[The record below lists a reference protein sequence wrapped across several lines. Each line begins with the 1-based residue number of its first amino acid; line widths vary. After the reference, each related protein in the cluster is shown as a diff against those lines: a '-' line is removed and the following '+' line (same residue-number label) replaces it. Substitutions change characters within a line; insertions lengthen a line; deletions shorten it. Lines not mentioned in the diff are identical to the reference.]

1 MADVDREPGRPDTPA
16 KETIV
21 AASAPNPQTRFSTR
35 RWWALGLIAAAQF
48 VVIMDPSI
56 IGVALPHIRES
67 LGFDPTELS
76 WVFNAYVV
84 AFGGLLL
91 LGGRLSDLLGAR
103 RVFAAGWATLLVGS
117 VIAGSATTVAAELT
131 GRAVQ
136 GAGAA
141 PIAPA
146 ALTLLMVLFGR
157 EPKELMKALSVY
169 GAAAPAGGTAGVF
182 LGGVLTQYASWPWV
196 FYINVPLATAA
207 LLLPRPLTPAVPA
220 SRSRLDL
227 FGAATATAGLTATV
241 YTIVRAPEVGW
252 TSARTLVTGGIAV
265 VLLSLFVRAQA
276 TGTSPLLRLGIFR
289 ERNLSAANVAQ
300 FLLGAAWIPMW
311 FFLNLYLQQVLGLG
325 AFASGAALQPM
336 TVVIMVLMVT
346 VAPRMIGRYGPKN
359 VLVTGMSVLAAG
371 MAALSFVRPSGS
383 FWVDVLPASL
393 VAATGMAFAF
403 IPSLGIALSS
413 ARPEEGGLA
422 AGLVNTSYQVGSALG
437 LAVTTALATSHGAK
451 QLGNI
456 SALTSGYAKAFVG
469 AGVVAVAGAILAG
482 ITLWTRPAAPA
493 PSQGAPAGA
502 PAHAA

>member
-21 AASAPNPQTRFSTR
+21 AASAPNPQTRYSTR

-48 VVIMDPSI
+48 VVIMDTSI

-67 LGFDPTELS
+67 LGFDPSELS
-76 WVFNAYVV
+76 WGFNAYVV
-84 AFGGLLL
+84 AFCGLLL
-91 LGGRLSDLLGAR
+91 LCESLSDLVGAR
-103 RVFAAGWATLLVGS
+103 GVFAAGWATLLVGS
-117 VIAGSATTVAAELT
+117 VIAGTANGVAAELT

-141 PIAPA
+141 LIAPA

-196 FYINVPLATAA
+196 FYINIPLAAAA
-207 LLLPRPLTPAVPA
+207 LLLPRPLMPAVPA
-220 SRSRLDL
+220 NRTRLDL
-227 FGAATATAGLTATV
+227 FGAVTATAGLTATV

-252 TSARTLVTGGIAV
+252 TSTRTLVTGGIAV

-276 TGTSPLLRLGIFR
+276 TRTSPLLRLGIFR
-289 ERNLSAANVAQ
+289 ERNLAAANVAQ

-325 AFASGAALQPM
+325 AFASGAALLPM
-336 TVVIMVLMVT
+336 TVLIMALMVT
-346 VAPRMIGRYGPKN
+346 VAPRLIAWRGPKT
-359 VLVTGMSVLAAG
+359 VLVAGMTALAAG
-371 MAALSFVRPSGS
+371 MGALSFVRPTGS
-383 FWVDVLPASL
+383 FWVDVLPACL

-413 ARPEEGGLA
+413 AQPEEGGLA

-437 LAVTTALATSHGAK
+437 LAVMTALATTHGAR
-451 QLGNI
+451 QLGHIN
-456 SALTSGYAKAFVG
+456 ALTSGYSKAFIG
-469 AGVVAVAGAILAG
+469 AAVVAAAGAIIAG
-482 ITLWTRPAAPA
+482 VTLRTRPPPA
-493 PSQGAPAGA
+493 PSQEAPVGA